1 MSNGGHRSGR
11 IRSQSAAGLP
21 VISGIFAAMSCKGFG
36 MLSPGPISAN
46 AQALPAG
53 RANASLVWLA
63 IALLGV
69 SAATILGA
77 LGFEHIGKYQPCA
90 LCLMQRTPYYVG
102 VPLAAAA
109 LVAVW
114 LGAPRMI
121 AVVLF
126 AAFALLMLYG
136 GGLAVYHSGVEWK
149 IFEGPASCAPSV
161 GVTSAADVLAQLD
174 EHPPS
179 CTDAPWRMLG
189 LSFAGWNVL
198 ASVLLLLLSVA
209 ASRIAWRSS

>member
-1 MSNGGHRSGR
+1 
-11 IRSQSAAGLP
+11 
-21 VISGIFAAMSCKGFG
+21 

-53 RANASLVWLA
+53 SRALSLVWLA
-63 IALLGV
+63 VVILLL

-77 LGFEHIGKYQPCA
+77 LGFEHLGKYQPCA

-102 VPLAAAA
+102 VPVVAAA
-109 LVAVW
+109 LLAVW
-114 LGAPRMI
+114 TGMPRL
-121 AVVLF
+121 VVAILF
-126 AAFALLMLYG
+126 SVFALLMLYG

-149 IFEGPASCAPSV
+149 IFDGPAFCAPSV
-161 GVTSAADVLAQLD
+161 GVTSAADVLAQLE

-179 CTDAPWRMLG
+179 CTDAPWRMFG

-198 ASVLLLLLSVA
+198 VSALLLVLSAIA
-209 ASRIAWRSS
+209 AKLAWRPAIEGKSTTREA

>member
-1 MSNGGHRSGR
+1 
-11 IRSQSAAGLP
+11 
-21 VISGIFAAMSCKGFG
+21 
-36 MLSPGPISAN
+36 MLSPGPTSAN

-53 RANASLVWLA
+53 SRGLSLVWLA
-63 IALLGV
+63 VAILVL

-102 VPLAAAA
+102 LPVAAGA
-109 LVAVW
+109 LIAV
-114 LGAPRMI
+114 LIGAPRMI

-126 AAFALLMLYG
+126 GIFAALMLYG

-149 IFEGPASCAPSV
+149 IFDGPAFCAAS
-161 GVTSAADVLAQLD
+161 GDVTSAADVLAQLE

-179 CTDAPWRMLG
+179 CTEAPWRMFG

-198 ASVLLLLLSVA
+198 ASALLFLLSLMA
-209 ASRIAWRSS
+209 FRLAWRSR